1 MRFQAMIL
9 GWVLLTAVS
18 ASAGDTLLMP
28 GDVVTM
34 AADMSLASQL
44 AASDSLAA
52 AADVRHARATLYP
65 TLGFQ
70 GQYTARDNQPEI
82 AAGPVR
88 FAIGNQSNGEYLLT
102 ARELLW
108 NGGQRGLAIEAAR
121 QNLDA
126 VRAQGRSRIQSTQLA
141 ALDRYVTAM
150 NLKGQDVVLAA
161 TLASLE
167 KRLREVQDMF
177 DQGLVARNDLLEIR
191 AQRDRI
197 RDDRSAVHDRLTV
210 VLQDLNRILGREP
223 TAQVSLPDTLVL
235 AIRSTVPDTLGSGYP
250 LEDNL
255 QVRAA
260 TANAQTAR
268 TLAGLA
274 HKAWYPNV
282 FVAASHS
289 WQEND
294 ALVHPYV
301 NAVALGVSWDI
312 FDGGARAAQSAKAA
326 AGVLAFDRS
335 RTEAE
340 RSARITREQARLD
353 QARARREEATARSNV
368 AAAAENLR
376 IVGDQYREG
385 VARAGDVL
393 DAEALLA
400 DSRLQVILKHHQDF
414 LAGARMAAAE
424 GRDLVA
430 YFRNP
435 NAPHKGASR
444 HE

>member
-1 MRFQAMIL
+1 MRVQALIL
-9 GWVLLTAVS
+9 SWILLAAVS
-18 ASAGDTLLMP
+18 AGAGDAPLTP

-34 AADMSLASQL
+34 AADMSLASRL
-44 AASDSLAA
+44 AASDTLAA

-82 AAGPVR
+82 AAGPVS
-88 FAIGNQSNGEYLLT
+88 FAMGNQSNGEYLLT

-121 QNLDA
+121 RNLDA
-126 VRAQGRSRIQSTQLA
+126 VRAQGLSRIQSTQLA

-150 NLKGQDVVLAA
+150 DLKGQDVVLAA

-167 KRLREVQDMF
+167 KRLREMQDMF
-177 DQGLVARNDLLEIR
+177 DQGLVARNDVLETR
-191 AQRDRI
+191 VRRDRI
-197 RDDRSAVHDRLTV
+197 RDDRYAVSEHLTS
-210 VLQDLNRILGREP
+210 VLYDLNRVLGRDP
-223 TAQVSLPDTLVL
+223 TTPLVLPDTLITVDDPL
-235 AIRSTVPDTLGSGYP
+235 APGPLDTGGP
-250 LEDNL
+250 TDNL
-255 QVRAA
+255 QIRAA
-260 TANAQTAR
+260 EAAARTAR
-268 TLAGLA
+268 TLAELTR
-274 HKAWYPNV
+274 KAWYPNV

-294 ALVHPYV
+294 ALVHPHV

-326 AGVLAFDRS
+326 AGVLASDRS

-340 RSARITREQARLD
+340 RAAQVAQEQARL
-353 QARARREEATARSNV
+353 ARVRASREEATARATV
-368 AAAAENLR
+368 EAARENLR

-430 YFRNP
+430 YFRNSP
-435 NAPHKGASR
+435 RAAQGSIAP
-444 HE
+444 